1 MERFLDFKSCF
12 LEAQTSSI
20 LKSIMMSATLSL
32 QPAGGSLA
40 GIALQIANWHAYSY
54 DGESLSNIGD
64 GGNDMYDNGNRVS

>member
-1 MERFLDFKSCF
+1 
-12 LEAQTSSI
+12 
-20 LKSIMMSATLSL
+20 MSATLSL

-64 GGNDMYDNGNRVS
+64 GGNDMYDNGNRVSWWNLTTYSWAPYIYYK